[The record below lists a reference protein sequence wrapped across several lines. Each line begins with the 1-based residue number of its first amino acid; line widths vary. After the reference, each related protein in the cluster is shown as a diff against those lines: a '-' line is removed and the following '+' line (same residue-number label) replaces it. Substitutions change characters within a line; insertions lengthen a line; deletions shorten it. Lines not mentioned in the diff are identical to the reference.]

1 MTPLRQRFIDD
12 LRVRNYSPKTI
23 HAYVAG
29 VVRFARHFNRSPA
42 DLGAEHVRSFQIHLL
57 QQQTSWSWYN
67 QIVCALRFL
76 YGTTLGKPELV
87 DVIPYGKKP
96 RTLPTVLSPDEVLIL
111 LDAARAGRE
120 RMLLQLAYACGLRG
134 SELLH
139 LQVTDIDSSRL
150 IIHVREGKG
159 RKDRL
164 VPLSPRL
171 LEELRAYWRRYRP
184 AAWLFPGAFPGRP
197 LNDGSLHRLCQ
208 RVVKRSGLTK
218 AVTLH
223 TLRHSFATHLL
234 EAGIDVVTVQ
244 TILGHSNLKTT
255 ARYRH
260 SSTRRLQQMPDL
272 RDRLLLPTLTAVP
285 APTPTGE
292 VPSGVPPALSG
303 RHWKWRMLY
312 GNTAKPSWP
321 STAVG

>member
-12 LRVRNYSPKTI
+12 LRIRNYSPHTI

-29 VVRFARHFNRSPA
+29 IVRFANYFNRSPA
-42 DLGAEHVRSFQIHLL
+42 DLGAEHVRAFQIYLL
-57 QQQTSWSWYN
+57 QQLTSWSWYN

-96 RTLPTVLSPDEVLIL
+96 KTLPTVLSPDEVLVL

-139 LQVTDIDSSRL
+139 LQVTDIDSARL
-150 IIHVREGKG
+150 VIHVREGKG

-184 AAWLFPGAFPGRP
+184 ATWLFPGAFPGRP
-197 LNDGSLHRLCQ
+197 LNGGSLHRLCR

-218 AVTLH
+218 AVTMH

-234 EAGIDVVTVQ
+234 EAGVDVVTVQ

-255 ARYRH
+255 ARYLH
-260 SSTRRLQQMPDL
+260 ISTRRLQQMPDL
-272 RDRLLLPTLTAVP
+272 LERLLLPPLTAVP
-285 APTPTGE
+285 AATPTGE
-292 VPSGVPPALSG
+292 VPS
-303 RHWKWRMLY
+303 
-312 GNTAKPSWP
+312 
-321 STAVG
+321 